1 MNGLIQFNFRGSSI
15 PGRRR
20 RRFAL
25 RFPGRS
31 LAVVA
36 AGSMVLAACGSSA
49 SSSSTSTTGSA
60 SAKTAAV
67 VGNPSSHTLNLA
79 FTADTQPPDPDVF
92 YAGQGLAIT
101 NSVYQGLVQYQ
112 QVPVNYTGSTNF
124 HPATSRPK
132 IVPDLATSWTISSD
146 GLTYTFN
153 LRHGVTFHD
162 GTPFTSAAVA
172 ASFARRTAVNQ
183 GPAYMVSD
191 VASVDTSNPYVAI
204 VHLKQPVSAFMDYL
218 ASAYGPKMESPTVL
232 KDHAGKDYAQS
243 WLATHDAGTG
253 PYYIASVTPGQEY
266 VLKAYPQYWGSQPYY
281 TTVNIRI
288 IPNISTQELEFQQG
302 KLTMLLHGLSTSA
315 ISSYRSNSSFKVY
328 AVPTLETPMLWVN
341 PNSKLLSSQKV
352 RQALAEAI
360 NRTQIVKFIYPGRA
374 SVAKQ
379 IYPVGMLPSGT
390 AVDNPSYNPGALA
403 KALGSQGSSSNLV
416 LGYDAPSPSDA
427 QMANLIQTE
436 LAAAGLHVTV
446 RSYTSTALYGYAGNP
461 TGAPDLL
468 AVTNWP
474 DAAAPDTWA
483 RIVMTPGGGL
493 NYLNC
498 SVPAG
503 TALLNKGLNTTSQS
517 QANLYDEQ
525 AGTKFA
531 QSGCWDP
538 IANRG
543 DTIVAPSWLKG
554 IVHQVPVP
562 RTVILADLHP

>member
-1 MNGLIQFNFRGSSI
+1 MNYEVRAREYMFSERSKRWSHVHTRTGI
-15 PGRRR
+15 PV
-20 RRFAL
+20 AL
-25 RFPGRS
+25 LSGA
-31 LAVVA
+31 LL
-36 AGSMVLAACGSSA
+36 LAACGSSSAAA
-49 SSSSTSTTGSA
+49 STAPAT
-60 SAKTAAV
+60 TAAV
-67 VGNPSSHTLNLA
+67 IGDPTSHVLNLA

-101 NSVYQGLVQYQ
+101 TSVYQGLVQYQ
-112 QVPVNYTGSTNF
+112 QDPVTYTGNLSFQPSTTR
-124 HPATSRPK
+124 AK
-132 IVPDLATSWTISSD
+132 IVPDLATSWTESPN

-191 VASVDTSNPYVAI
+191 VASVDTSNPYVAVI
-204 VHLKQPVSAFMDYL
+204 HLKQPVSAFMDYL
-218 ASAYGPKMESPTVL
+218 ASAYGPKMESPTAL
-232 KDHAGKDYAQS
+232 AAHAGKDNAQT
-243 WLATHDAGTG
+243 WLTTHDVGTG
-253 PYYIASVTPGQEY
+253 PYYISSVTPGQEY
-266 VLKAYPQYWGSQPYY
+266 VLSAYPKYWGPQPYY

-288 IPNISTQELEFQQG
+288 IPSISTQELEFEQG

-315 ISSYRSNSSFKVY
+315 ISSLRSNPSFRVY

-341 PNSKLLSSQKV
+341 PNSKLLSSLAV
-352 RQALAEAI
+352 RQALAKAI
-360 NRTQIVKFIYPGRA
+360 NRSEIVKFIYPGRA
-374 SVAKQ
+374 SVATQ
-379 IYPVGMLPSGT
+379 IYPVGELPSNT
-390 AVDNPSYNPGALA
+390 AVDNPPYDPTALT
-403 KALGSQGSSSNLV
+403 KALGSQGSNTNLV

-461 TGAPDLL
+461 NGAPDLL

-483 RIVMTPGGGL
+483 RIVMTPTGGL

-503 TALLNKGLNTTSQS
+503 TALLNKGLNTTSQAS
-517 QANLYDEQ
+517 ANTYDEE
-525 AGTKFA
+525 AGAAFA

-543 DTIVAPSWLKG
+543 DTIVAPTWLKG

>member
-1 MNGLIQFNFRGSSI
+1 MKSQKWLNLSGQVCRKQRGAGGQ
-15 PGRRR
+15 PYGRM
-20 RRFAL
+20 AVL
-25 RFPGRS
+25 AGVGS
-31 LAVVA
+31 LL
-36 AGSMVLAACGSSA
+36 LAACGSSTTA
-49 SSSSTSTTGSA
+49 SSTTSATATKA
-60 SAKTAAV
+60 AAV
-67 VGNPSSHTLNLA
+67 VGNPTSHTLNLA

-112 QVPVNYTGSTNF
+112 KVPVNYTGNLNF
-124 HPATSRPK
+124 QPSTSRAK
-132 IVPDLATSWTISSD
+132 IVPDLATSWKISAS
-146 GLTYTFN
+146 GLTYTFD

-162 GTPFTSAAVA
+162 GTPFTSKSVA
-172 ASFARRTAVNQ
+172 ASFARRVAVNQ

-191 VASVDTSNPYVAI
+191 VASVDTSNPYVAV
-204 VHLKQPVSAFMDYL
+204 VHLKKPVSAFMDYL

-232 KDHAGKDYAQS
+232 SQHAGKDNAQS

-253 PYYIASVTPGQEY
+253 PYYISSVTPGQKY
-266 VLKAYPQYWGSQPYY
+266 VLKAYPKYWGSQPWY
-281 TTVNIRI
+281 TTVNINI
-288 IPNISTQELEFQQG
+288 IPSISTQELEFEQG

-315 ISSYRSNSSFKVY
+315 ISSFRSKSSFRVY

-341 PNSKLLSSQKV
+341 PHGKVLSSQKV
-352 RQALAEAI
+352 REALAQAI
-360 NRTQIVKFIYPGRA
+360 NRAEIVKFIYPGRA
-374 SVAKQ
+374 TVAKQ

-390 AVDNPSYNPGALA
+390 AVDNPTYNPSAL
-403 KALGSQGSSSNLV
+403 KNALGSSASSANLV

-446 RSYTSTALYGYAGNP
+446 RSYTSTALYGYAGHP
-461 TGAPDLL
+461 SGAPDLL

-483 RIVMTPGGGL
+483 RIVMTPNGGL

-498 SVPAG
+498 SVPTG
-503 TALLNKGLNTTSQS
+503 TALLDKGLHTIS
-517 QANLYDEQ
+517 QAKANSYDEQ
-525 AGTKFA
+525 AGAAFA
-531 QSGCWDP
+531 KSGCWDP

-543 DTIVAPSWLKG
+543 DTIVAPTWLKG

-562 RTVILADLHP
+562 RTVVLADLHP